1 MATLSN
7 LGSRTK
13 EAVGSAQA
21 KPQTEAG
28 VWGELGS
35 ALFESLGAQIA
46 WLDEAGIIVAVNH
59 ACHAPEA
66 VTPFG
71 CAFRPGINYLSLCE
85 RADAVLATS
94 VRAVL
99 AGERDRCMAHCP
111 APAPLDATWFR
122 VVVVPAGSG
131 SAGAVAMHVNL
142 TRDLSSADVQAKK
155 MEEVGRLAGGVAH
168 DFANLM
174 TLIAGYAEILSKRV
188 NIADP
193 LRPELE
199 EIQKA
204 ANRGASMT
212 AQLLDFIRRQ
222 VIQPTLLDL
231 NALVRDMEGMLR
243 PIIGEHIQL
252 LTSYAP
258 ELGAVKADPGQM
270 SRVILNLVLNARD
283 AMPKGGRMV
292 IETANVELQGSA
304 AVARQL
310 APGEYVTMSLSD
322 TGHGMDAEVMD
333 HLFEPF
339 FTTKAKG
346 RGTGLGLSTVY
357 GIVKESQGAIWVDSE
372 PERGSTFTICFPRA
386 SRETEAA
393 DAAAVG
399 IKPGMGSETI
409 LLVEDED
416 SVRRLLKHV
425 LVSRGY
431 NVLEAGNGPEAL
443 EVKRKHPGQVHLLLT
458 DMVMPGMSG
467 RELAQHIREHQPD
480 MKVLYISGYTD
491 DMLLRAGALG
501 PGMSFLQKPL
511 KPDILASKLREILDK
526 PSRQ

>member
-1 MATLSN
+1 
-7 LGSRTK
+7 
-13 EAVGSAQA
+13 
-21 KPQTEAG
+21 
-28 VWGELGS
+28 
-35 ALFESLGAQIA
+35 
-46 WLDEAGIIVAVNH
+46 
-59 ACHAPEA
+59 
-66 VTPFG
+66 
-71 CAFRPGINYLSLCE
+71 
-85 RADAVLATS
+85 
-94 VRAVL
+94 
-99 AGERDRCMAHCP
+99 
-111 APAPLDATWFR
+111 
-122 VVVVPAGSG
+122 
-131 SAGAVAMHVNL
+131 MHVNL

-339 FTTKAKG
+339 FTTRLHVYHLFPARLAG
-346 RGTGLGLSTVY
+346 NRSRRRGGGGHQAGHGLGDHP
-357 GIVKESQGAIWVDSE
+357 A
-372 PERGSTFTICFPRA
+372 RGR
-386 SRETEAA
+386 
-393 DAAAVG
+393 
-399 IKPGMGSETI
+399 
-409 LLVEDED
+409 
-416 SVRRLLKHV
+416 
-425 LVSRGY
+425 
-431 NVLEAGNGPEAL
+431 
-443 EVKRKHPGQVHLLLT
+443 
-458 DMVMPGMSG
+458 
-467 RELAQHIREHQPD
+467 
-480 MKVLYISGYTD
+480 
-491 DMLLRAGALG
+491 
-501 PGMSFLQKPL
+501 
-511 KPDILASKLREILDK
+511 
-526 PSRQ
+526 